1 MIKRTLTGWV
11 MVTVFIALCLWI
23 VDPTDL
29 DDQGFFKS
37 IDRGIDLRGG
47 TELQYELDLSSVRA
61 ASADVAEEVK
71 DIISRRLDIYGLK
84 EIRIAIEGEDRLVVT
99 IPGGEVSSTKFI
111 KKIS

>member
-37 IDRGIDLRGG
+37 IDRGIDLRG
-47 TELQYELDLSSVRA
+47 
-61 ASADVAEEVK
+61 
-71 DIISRRLDIYGLK
+71 
-84 EIRIAIEGEDRLVVT
+84 
-99 IPGGEVSSTKFI
+99 
-111 KKIS
+111 